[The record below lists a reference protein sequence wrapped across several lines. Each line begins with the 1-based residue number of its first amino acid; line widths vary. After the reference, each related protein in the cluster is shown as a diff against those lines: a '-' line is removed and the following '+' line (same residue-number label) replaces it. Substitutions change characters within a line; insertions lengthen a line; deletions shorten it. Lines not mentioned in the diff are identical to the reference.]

1 MLNETVKE
9 WIAKAEGDF
18 TVACREMRARKSPF
32 CYIRDDLIL
41 VRFYR
46 HVQNLYRR

>member
-18 TVACREMRARKSPF
+18 AVACREMRAGNRPTTTRSAF
-32 CYIRDDLIL
+32 IANSALRS
-41 VRFYR
+41 
-46 HVQNLYRR
+46 